1 MSSCVVAGSRRSD
14 GGLLGD
20 STDGADP
27 MGLTTLLTPNGSGLG
42 RFTIFSFVSAGRRM
56 PRMAAVPVSDDEDV
70 AKSPAAAA
78 A

>member
-1 MSSCVVAGSRRSD
+1 
-14 GGLLGD
+14 
-20 STDGADP
+20 